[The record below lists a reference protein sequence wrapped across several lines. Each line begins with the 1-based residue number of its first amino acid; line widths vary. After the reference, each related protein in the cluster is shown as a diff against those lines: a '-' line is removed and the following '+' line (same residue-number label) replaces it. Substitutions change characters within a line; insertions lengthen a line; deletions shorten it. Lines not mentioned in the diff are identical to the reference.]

1 MLQNEMSLGVR
12 GFVDTRGDRESL
24 RGVHITPWFV
34 EATDG
39 MVFVRAE
46 SPTPEENC
54 PIDGEEENFE
64 AIIPLKSLPNPNP
77 PENYL
82 LRKVGNRIRIST
94 ENLGGEIV
102 EIGKIEADYPDVS
115 RIITRE
121 RAGDRRIVIDPHLLE
136 KVLAYFSEHCED
148 GIEIYIPEDPLKSI
162 EIRGQSRAGQKAI
175 AIIMPMGG

>member
-12 GFVDTRGDRESL
+12 RFVDIRGDRESL

-64 AIIPLKSLPNPNP
+64 AIIPLKSLPNP

-94 ENLGGEIV
+94 
-102 EIGKIEADYPDVS
+102 
-115 RIITRE
+115 
-121 RAGDRRIVIDPHLLE
+121 
-136 KVLAYFSEHCED
+136 
-148 GIEIYIPEDPLKSI
+148 
-162 EIRGQSRAGQKAI
+162 
-175 AIIMPMGG
+175 